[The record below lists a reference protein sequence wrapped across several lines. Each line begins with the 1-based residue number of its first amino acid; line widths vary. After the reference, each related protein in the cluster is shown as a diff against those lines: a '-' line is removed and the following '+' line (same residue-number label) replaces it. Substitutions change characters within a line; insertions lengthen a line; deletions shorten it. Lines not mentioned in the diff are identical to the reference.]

1 MEKEI
6 FNGKVVRLTLEPK
19 KINKKNIEFEKVYIA
34 GSVHIFVVTAAG
46 KIRLVREKRWDRG
59 DKIKDKVVA
68 GILEKKEKPLQAAK
82 RELKEE
88 LGLTA
93 SKWKQF
99 LVAEQKGVVNDKRIY
114 YLASGLHQ
122 TTAQPEEGEK
132 IVGYIDYSI
141 KALFEKMLAG
151 YFGTSPTAVA
161 ITRLYYRVKK
171 GEIRLK

>member
-6 FNGKVVRLTLEPK
+6 FKGKVVRLTLEPK
-19 KINKKNIEFEKVYIA
+19 KINKKVIEFEKVYLP

-46 KIRLVREKRWDRG
+46 KIRLVQEKRWDRG
-59 DKIKDKVVA
+59 GKIKDKIVA
-68 GILEKKEKPLQAAK
+68 GIIEKKEKPLQTAK

-122 TTAQPEEGEK
+122 ESAQPDENEK
-132 IVGYIDYSI
+132 IVGHVDYSV
-141 KALFEKMLAG
+141 KVLFEKMLDG

-161 ITRLYYRVKK
+161 ITQLYDKVKK
-171 GEIRLK
+171 GEILL